1 MIRTALSFVAFAVAC
16 AASAEEYDA
25 SRVRWL
31 SPLRRAAPSAQ
42 WMVPGKMCTY
52 EKKGVV
58 ADPVLAERFGRA
70 SAGKFSCHMMPG
82 QFALFKL
89 AVKG

>member
-1 MIRTALSFVAFAVAC
+1 
-16 AASAEEYDA
+16 
-25 SRVRWL
+25 
-31 SPLRRAAPSAQ
+31 
-42 WMVPGKMCTY
+42 MVPGKMCTY